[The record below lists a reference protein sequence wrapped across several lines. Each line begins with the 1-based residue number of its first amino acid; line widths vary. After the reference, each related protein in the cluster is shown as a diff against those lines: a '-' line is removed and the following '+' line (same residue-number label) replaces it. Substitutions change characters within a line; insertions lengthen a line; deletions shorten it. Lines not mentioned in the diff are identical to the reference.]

1 MFICK
6 KEEEEKEKE
15 GNIML
20 HPKLPSHVSQADWTL
35 PLRARA
41 TEKLGNLDPAPT
53 EPRRFVVPRHPTSPH
68 LTSVNLIAPE
78 RSKAQ
83 TLAELAKFV
92 YQRRVVQRSILL
104 NNKNASNTQKSR
116 STNNIEERRKGDRV
130 MEVKNPRRVLAV
142 SLADSTQH
150 LSRVIKDLTGTHPE
164 PASTTLAG
172 TTHIL
177 PIKTSYY
184 TADVPIWLDLID
196 SPAEWSASFLSP
208 EAKEVLTVLGGLAVV
223 FALPSSP
230 SSSSSTSAPLPADGT
245 TPAPA
250 SVTAPATTPQPSPE
264 DTRALITEVGRVVRE
279 GLGGWGWDGVGLGI
293 GVGDGTADEWEDLC
307 AEWGLEFV
315 QVRGGKKDDGR
326 NEFGGSSHPLS
337 CLFFSVPALGSL
349 SCFGSFSLRS
359 VHADIPLPEKM
370 GIARVLEALES
381 NDWDAADDMDGPSD
395 LDSDLD
401 TAAGDLPRKPRPL
414 AGGTSNDDDGDDND
428 DFDLDDPENL
438 DFGFDRADF
447 EGLKKAIWNLEQE
460 PEDEDEVVEGG
471 AADTAK
477 AASGSAGGAATT
489 EKPDSAK
496 TTQEKKAEDA
506 EKEDLNAED
515 VEKIEQMMRK
525 LQAVRD
531 LSAGLPEDQR
541 RRMAKKAVGEV
552 MKEL

>member
-1 MFICK
+1 M
-6 KEEEEKEKE
+6 
-15 GNIML
+15 
-20 HPKLPSHVSQADWTL
+20 
-35 PLRARA
+35 
-41 TEKLGNLDPAPT
+41 PA
-53 EPRRFVVPRHPTSPH
+53 
-68 LTSVNLIAPE
+68 
-78 RSKAQ
+78 
-83 TLAELAKFV
+83 
-92 YQRRVVQRSILL
+92 LL
-104 NNKNASNTQKSR
+104 
-116 STNNIEERRKGDRV
+116 E
-130 MEVKNPRRVLAV
+130 
-142 SLADSTQH
+142 
-150 LSRVIKDLTGTHPE
+150 
-164 PASTTLAG
+164 G

-184 TADVPIWLDLID
+184 SADVPIWLDLVD

-223 FALPSSP
+223 FALPSSSSS
-230 SSSSSTSAPLPADGT
+230 SSSSSTSGPIPADVT
-245 TPAPA
+245 ATALAPA
-250 SVTAPATTPQPSPE
+250 SSPPPSVE

-279 GLGGWGWDGVGLGI
+279 GLGGWGWDGVGLGV

-326 NEFGGSSHPLS
+326 NEFG
-337 CLFFSVPALGSL
+337 
-349 SCFGSFSLRS
+349 
-359 VHADIPLPEKM
+359 EKM

-401 TAAGDLPRKPRPL
+401 AAGDLPRKPRPL
-414 AGGTSNDDDGDDND
+414 AGSTGGDDDDDD
-428 DFDLDDPENL
+428 DEFDLDDPENL

-460 PEDEDEVVEGG
+460 PEDEDEAAAAAGEG
-471 AADTAK
+471 AAGTGK
-477 AASGSAGGAATT
+477 AASASKDGAAT
-489 EKPDSAK
+489 EEPDAK
-496 TTQEKKAEDA
+496 KKQKSNE
-506 EKEDLNAED
+506 EKEDLDAED

>member
-1 MFICK
+1 
-6 KEEEEKEKE
+6 
-15 GNIML
+15 
-20 HPKLPSHVSQADWTL
+20 
-35 PLRARA
+35 
-41 TEKLGNLDPAPT
+41 
-53 EPRRFVVPRHPTSPH
+53 
-68 LTSVNLIAPE
+68 
-78 RSKAQ
+78 
-83 TLAELAKFV
+83 
-92 YQRRVVQRSILL
+92 
-104 NNKNASNTQKSR
+104 
-116 STNNIEERRKGDRV
+116 

-184 TADVPIWLDLID
+184 TADVPIWLDLVD

-223 FALPSSP
+223 FALPSSSP
-230 SSSSSTSAPLPADGT
+230 SASSSLSSAVPSSTSASAPADVT
-245 TPAPA
+245 TTHATVASPPAP
-250 SVTAPATTPQPSPE
+250 TPQPSPE

-326 NEFGGSSHPLS
+326 NEFG
-337 CLFFSVPALGSL
+337 
-349 SCFGSFSLRS
+349 
-359 VHADIPLPEKM
+359 EKM

-381 NDWDAADDMDGPSD
+381 NDWDAVDAMDGPSD

-401 TAAGDLPRKPRPL
+401 AAAGDLPRKPRPL
-414 AGGTSNDDDGDDND
+414 AGGTGNDDDDDE
-428 DFDLDDPENL
+428 FDLDDPENL

-460 PEDEDEVVEGG
+460 QEQEEDEVAEWG
-471 AADTAK
+471 ALGTGK
-477 AASGSAGGAATT
+477 TASGSRGGAATT
-489 EKPDSAK
+489 EIPDAK
-496 TTQEKKAEDA
+496 EKKGKDE
-506 EKEDLNAED
+506 EKEDLDAED

>member
-1 MFICK
+1 
-6 KEEEEKEKE
+6 
-15 GNIML
+15 
-20 HPKLPSHVSQADWTL
+20 
-35 PLRARA
+35 
-41 TEKLGNLDPAPT
+41 
-53 EPRRFVVPRHPTSPH
+53 
-68 LTSVNLIAPE
+68 
-78 RSKAQ
+78 
-83 TLAELAKFV
+83 
-92 YQRRVVQRSILL
+92 
-104 NNKNASNTQKSR
+104 
-116 STNNIEERRKGDRV
+116 

-184 TADVPIWLDLID
+184 TADVPIWLDLVD

-223 FALPSSP
+223 FALPSSSP
-230 SSSSSTSAPLPADGT
+230 SASSSLSSAVPSSTSASAPADVT
-245 TPAPA
+245 TTHATVASPPAP
-250 SVTAPATTPQPSPE
+250 TPQPSPE

-315 QVRGGKKDDGR
+315 QLIPSSLASTLEGRFRKKESWGGRG
-326 NEFGGSSHPLS
+326 PLS
-337 CLFFSVPALGSL
+337 RNLPLFNTTYQRPEYT
-349 SCFGSFSLRS
+349 
-359 VHADIPLPEKM
+359 DIPSLVEKM

-381 NDWDAADDMDGPSD
+381 NDWDAVDAMDGPSD

-401 TAAGDLPRKPRPL
+401 AAAGDLPRKPRPL
-414 AGGTSNDDDGDDND
+414 AGGTGNDDDDDE
-428 DFDLDDPENL
+428 FDLDDPENL

-460 PEDEDEVVEGG
+460 QEQEEDEVAEGG
-471 AADTAK
+471 ALGTGK
-477 AASGSAGGAATT
+477 TASGSRGGAATT
-489 EKPDSAK
+489 EIPDAK
-496 TTQEKKAEDA
+496 EKKGKDE
-506 EKEDLNAED
+506 EKEDLDAED

>member
-1 MFICK
+1 
-6 KEEEEKEKE
+6 
-15 GNIML
+15 ML
-20 HPKLPSHVSQADWTL
+20 HPKLPSHVSQADWT
-35 PLRARA
+35 PSA
-41 TEKLGNLDPAPT
+41 
-53 EPRRFVVPRHPTSPH
+53 S
-68 LTSVNLIAPE
+68 S
-78 RSKAQ
+78 Q

-92 YQRRVVQRSILL
+92 YQRRVVQRFILF
-104 NNKNASNTQKSR
+104 NNKNALNTQKSR

-184 TADVPIWLDLID
+184 TADVPIWLDLVD

-208 EAKEVLTVLGGLAVV
+208 KAKEVLTVLGGLAVV

-326 NEFGGSSHPLS
+326 NEFG
-337 CLFFSVPALGSL
+337 
-349 SCFGSFSLRS
+349 
-359 VHADIPLPEKM
+359 
-370 GIARVLEALES
+370 ARVLQALES

-401 TAAGDLPRKPRPL
+401 AAAGDLPRKPRPL
-414 AGGTSNDDDGDDND
+414 AGGTGNDDDGDDND

-506 EKEDLNAED
+506 EKEDLDAED

>member
-1 MFICK
+1 MTQEDTI
-6 KEEEEKEKE
+6 
-15 GNIML
+15 I
-20 HPKLPSHVSQADWTL
+20 
-35 PLRARA
+35 
-41 TEKLGNLDPAPT
+41 
-53 EPRRFVVPRHPTSPH
+53 
-68 LTSVNLIAPE
+68 LT
-78 RSKAQ
+78 R
-83 TLAELAKFV
+83 
-92 YQRRVVQRSILL
+92 
-104 NNKNASNTQKSR
+104 
-116 STNNIEERRKGDRV
+116 ERR
-130 MEVKNPRRVLAV
+130 P
-142 SLADSTQH
+142 
-150 LSRVIKDLTGTHPE
+150 DLTGTHPE

-184 TADVPIWLDLID
+184 TADVPIWLDLVA

-223 FALPSSP
+223 FALPSS
-230 SSSSSTSAPLPADGT
+230 SSSSSSSSPASAAPASTAAPSPASADAT
-245 TPAPA
+245 ATATATPAPNPP
-250 SVTAPATTPQPSPE
+250 SVE
-264 DTRALITEVGRVVRE
+264 DTRALIAEVGKVVRE

-293 GVGDGTADEWEDLC
+293 GVGEGVADEWEDLC

-326 NEFGGSSHPLS
+326 NE
-337 CLFFSVPALGSL
+337 LG
-349 SCFGSFSLRS
+349 
-359 VHADIPLPEKM
+359 EKM

-395 LDSDLD
+395 LDSDD
-401 TAAGDLPRKPRPL
+401 DAAGNLPRKPRAL
-414 AGGTSNDDDGDDND
+414 ADGNGSDDGDDD
-428 DFDLDDPENL
+428 EFDLDDPENL

-460 PEDEDEVVEGG
+460 PEDEDVAGEGAGTGKTAAGVGGGGGVGGGDGKVASESNG
-471 AADTAK
+471 AAVEKSDAK
-477 AASGSAGGAATT
+477 
-489 EKPDSAK
+489 
-496 TTQEKKAEDA
+496 KKKRDE
-506 EKEDLNAED
+506 EKEDLDAED

>member
-1 MFICK
+1 
-6 KEEEEKEKE
+6 
-15 GNIML
+15 
-20 HPKLPSHVSQADWTL
+20 
-35 PLRARA
+35 
-41 TEKLGNLDPAPT
+41 
-53 EPRRFVVPRHPTSPH
+53 
-68 LTSVNLIAPE
+68 
-78 RSKAQ
+78 
-83 TLAELAKFV
+83 
-92 YQRRVVQRSILL
+92 
-104 NNKNASNTQKSR
+104 
-116 STNNIEERRKGDRV
+116 

-184 TADVPIWLDLID
+184 SADVPIWLDLVD

-208 EAKEVLTVLGGLAVV
+208 EAKEVLTVLGGLVVV
-223 FALPSSP
+223 FALPSSSSSS
-230 SSSSSTSAPLPADGT
+230 SSSSSTTTTTTTTGPVPADVT
-245 TPAPA
+245 ATALAPAPAPAPAPA
-250 SVTAPATTPQPSPE
+250 SSPPPSVE

-293 GVGDGTADEWEDLC
+293 GVGDGTVDEWEDLC

-315 QVRGGKKDDGR
+315 Q
-326 NEFGGSSHPLS
+326 
-337 CLFFSVPALGSL
+337 
-349 SCFGSFSLRS
+349 S
-359 VHADIPLPEKM
+359 VHADIPSFPEKM

-401 TAAGDLPRKPRPL
+401 AAAGDLPRKTRPL
-414 AGGTSNDDDGDDND
+414 AGGTGGDDDDDD
-428 DFDLDDPENL
+428 DDDDEFDLDDPENL

-460 PEDEDEVVEGG
+460 PEDEDEAAAAAGEG
-471 AADTAK
+471 AAGTGK
-477 AASGSAGGAATT
+477 AASASKDGAAT
-489 EKPDSAK
+489 EEPDAK
-496 TTQEKKAEDA
+496 KKKQKSNE
-506 EKEDLNAED
+506 EKEDLDAED

>member
-1 MFICK
+1 
-6 KEEEEKEKE
+6 
-15 GNIML
+15 
-20 HPKLPSHVSQADWTL
+20 
-35 PLRARA
+35 
-41 TEKLGNLDPAPT
+41 
-53 EPRRFVVPRHPTSPH
+53 
-68 LTSVNLIAPE
+68 
-78 RSKAQ
+78 
-83 TLAELAKFV
+83 
-92 YQRRVVQRSILL
+92 
-104 NNKNASNTQKSR
+104 
-116 STNNIEERRKGDRV
+116 

-150 LSRVIKDLTGTHPE
+150 LSRVIK
-164 PASTTLAG
+164 G

-184 TADVPIWLDLID
+184 SADVPIWLDLVD

-223 FALPSSP
+223 FALPSSSSS
-230 SSSSSTSAPLPADGT
+230 SSSSSTSGPIPADVT
-245 TPAPA
+245 ATALAPA
-250 SVTAPATTPQPSPE
+250 SSPPPSVE

-279 GLGGWGWDGVGLGI
+279 GLGGWGWDGVGLGV

-326 NEFGGSSHPLS
+326 NEFG
-337 CLFFSVPALGSL
+337 
-349 SCFGSFSLRS
+349 
-359 VHADIPLPEKM
+359 
-370 GIARVLEALES
+370 ARVLEALES

-401 TAAGDLPRKPRPL
+401 AAGDLPRKPRPL
-414 AGGTSNDDDGDDND
+414 AGSTGGDDDDDD
-428 DFDLDDPENL
+428 DEFDLDDPENL

-460 PEDEDEVVEGG
+460 PEDEDEAAAAAGEG
-471 AADTAK
+471 AAGTGK
-477 AASGSAGGAATT
+477 AASASKDGAAT
-489 EKPDSAK
+489 EEPDAK
-496 TTQEKKAEDA
+496 KKQKSNE
-506 EKEDLNAED
+506 EKEDLDAED